1 MEGNTMKNTMKRII
15 SLLLALLMMSCAMPC
30 VAETIVTSDEAR
42 ENAQWMQILLIGEDA
57 QRDVHMGG
65 RADSI
70 MVCSINEQTGQIKLI
85 SIARDLWVEMDRFAD
100 RINAAYRY
108 GGEELLLKAVN
119 QTLQMDISNYI
130 TINFYGFCDV
140 VDSIGGVE
148 VELEPK
154 EAYAINKKTN
164 ELYGNTEVVPIP
176 VGATSAVLSGA
187 QALGYARVR
196 ELDSDFKRTGRQ
208 RKVLMGILNKVLTLS
223 FDEQKAFFDNCL
235 ACVTTNMETMQMF
248 SLGMKIL
255 AHGMSDM
262 EQVALPSPGHYY
274 YVNHDGRSTYEF
286 NKEIIVQE
294 AHDFIY
300 GTNVQEE

>member
-1 MEGNTMKNTMKRII
+1 MKNTMKRII
-15 SLLLALLMMSCAMPC
+15 SLLLAMLMMSCAMPC

>member
-1 MEGNTMKNTMKRII
+1 MKNTMKRII

-30 VAETIVTSDEAR
+30 VAETIVTADEAQ
-42 ENAQWMQILLIGEDA
+42 ESAQWMHILLIGEDA
-57 QRDVHMGG
+57 RKDVHNGG

-187 QALGYARVR
+187 QALAYARVR

-223 FDEQKAFFDNCL
+223 FAEQKAFFDECL

-248 SLGMKIL
+248 SLGMKII

-300 GTNVQEE
+300 GTNALEE

>member
-1 MEGNTMKNTMKRII
+1 MKRIL
-15 SLLLALLMMSCAMPC
+15 SLILALLMMHC
-30 VAETIVTSDEAR
+30 VVTCTAEAITTVDEAQ
-42 ENAQWMQILLIGEDA
+42 ESGNWTHILLIGEDA
-57 QRDVHMGG
+57 RKDVHNGG
-65 RADSI
+65 RADAI
-70 MVCSINEQTGQIKLI
+70 MVCSIDERTGQIKLI
-85 SIARDLWVEMDRFAD
+85 SIARDLWIEMDRFAD

-148 VELEPK
+148 VELEPN
-154 EAYAINKKTN
+154 EAGAINKKTS

-176 VGATSAVLSGA
+176 AGSTSAVLSGA
-187 QALGYARVR
+187 QALGYARIR
-196 ELDSDFKRTGRQ
+196 ELDSDYKRTGRQ
-208 RKVLMGILNKVLTLS
+208 RKVLMGILSKVLTLS
-223 FDEQKAFFDNCL
+223 FDEQKAFFDGCL
-235 ACVTTNMETMQMF
+235 ACVTTNVEVTELF
-248 SLGMKIL
+248 SLGLKIL

-262 EQVALPSPGHYY
+262 EQIALPSPGHYY

-286 NKEIIVQE
+286 NKEFIVQE

-300 GTNVQEE
+300 GTDAADE